1 MLSCSTKGIMIKSI
15 YCLLIKK
22 RVGETMYSFI
32 SKILDVI
39 LIKMAK
45 SLYVIG
51 RENLPKDG
59 KYVVTCTHESY
70 NEVIMLGMALL
81 PNQIHYMAKKELF
94 NNKWGGKFLTSLNAF
109 PVDRENPGPSTLK
122 RPIKLLKEHKT
133 VGIFPT
139 GHRTSAEGAPLK
151 RGASTI
157 AMLSKS
163 PIVPAAYLG
172 PTKIRGLITGQALI
186 NIGQPIDINDIPKDL
201 SRNEKVDYLTKEI
214 ERRTTKLQH
223 ELNEI
228 KRSLN

>member
-1 MLSCSTKGIMIKSI
+1 
-15 YCLLIKK
+15 
-22 RVGETMYSFI
+22 MYSII

-39 LIKMAK
+39 LVKMAK

-51 RENLPKDG
+51 KENIPKDS

-94 NNKWGGKFLTSLNAF
+94 SNKWGGKFLSSLNAF

-122 RPIKLLKEHKT
+122 RPINLLKEHKT

-139 GHRTSAEGAPLK
+139 GHRTAMEGAPLK
-151 RGASTI
+151 RGAATI
-157 AMLSKS
+157 AMLGKA
-163 PIVPAAYLG
+163 PILPAAYVG
-172 PTKIRGLITGQALI
+172 PKKIHGLITGQAMI
-186 NIGQPIDINDIPKDL
+186 KIGEPIDTSDIPKDL
-201 SRNEKVDYLTKEI
+201 KRNEKVEYLTKEI
-214 ERRTTKLQH
+214 EKRTNELKK

-228 KRSLN
+228 AKRLEE

>member
-1 MLSCSTKGIMIKSI
+1 
-15 YCLLIKK
+15 
-22 RVGETMYSFI
+22 MYSII

-39 LIKMAK
+39 LVKMAK

-51 RENLPKDG
+51 KENIPKDS

-94 NNKWGGKFLTSLNAF
+94 SNKWGGKFLSSLNAF

-122 RPIKLLKEHKT
+122 RPINLLKEHKT

-139 GHRTSAEGAPLK
+139 GHRTAMEGAPLK
-151 RGASTI
+151 RGAATI
-157 AMLSKS
+157 AMLGKA
-163 PIVPAAYLG
+163 PILPAAYVG
-172 PTKIRGLITGQALI
+172 PKKIHGLITGQAMI
-186 NIGQPIDINDIPKDL
+186 KIGEPIDTSDIPKDL
-201 SRNEKVDYLTKEI
+201 KRNEKVEYLTKEI
-214 ERRTTKLQH
+214 EKRANELKK

-228 KRSLN
+228 AKRLED

>member
-1 MLSCSTKGIMIKSI
+1 
-15 YCLLIKK
+15 
-22 RVGETMYSFI
+22 MYSII

-39 LIKMAK
+39 LVKMAK

-51 RENLPKDG
+51 KENIPKDS

-94 NNKWGGKFLTSLNAF
+94 SNNWGGKFLSSLNAF

-122 RPIKLLKEHKT
+122 RPINLLKEHKT

-139 GHRTSAEGAPLK
+139 GHRTSMEGAPLK
-151 RGASTI
+151 RGAATI
-157 AMLSKS
+157 AMLGKA
-163 PIVPAAYLG
+163 PILPAAYVG
-172 PTKIRGLITGQALI
+172 PKKIHGLITGQAMI
-186 NIGQPIDINDIPKDL
+186 KIGEPIDTTDIPKDL
-201 SRNEKVDYLTKEI
+201 KRNEKVEYLTKEI
-214 ERRTTKLQH
+214 EKRTNQLQK

-228 KRSLN
+228 AKRLED

>member
-1 MLSCSTKGIMIKSI
+1 
-15 YCLLIKK
+15 
-22 RVGETMYSFI
+22 MYSII

-39 LIKMAK
+39 LVKMAK

-51 RENLPKDG
+51 KENIPKDS

-94 NNKWGGKFLTSLNAF
+94 SNKWGGKFLSSLNAF

-122 RPIKLLKEHKT
+122 RPINLLKEHKT

-139 GHRTSAEGAPLK
+139 GHRTSMEGAPLK
-151 RGASTI
+151 RGAATI
-157 AMLSKS
+157 AMLGKA
-163 PIVPAAYLG
+163 PILPAAYVG
-172 PTKIRGLITGQALI
+172 PKKIHGLITGQAMI
-186 NIGQPIDINDIPKDL
+186 KIGEPIDTSDIPKDL
-201 SRNEKVDYLTKEI
+201 KRNEKVEYLTKEI
-214 ERRTTKLQH
+214 EKRTNQLQK

-228 KRSLN
+228 AKRLED

>member
-1 MLSCSTKGIMIKSI
+1 
-15 YCLLIKK
+15 
-22 RVGETMYSFI
+22 MYSII

-39 LIKMAK
+39 LVKMAK

-51 RENLPKDG
+51 KENIPKDS

-94 NNKWGGKFLTSLNAF
+94 SNKWGGKFLSSLNAF

-122 RPIKLLKEHKT
+122 RPINLLKEHKT

-139 GHRTSAEGAPLK
+139 GHRTSMEGAPLK
-151 RGASTI
+151 RGAATI
-157 AMLSKS
+157 SMLGKA
-163 PIVPAAYLG
+163 PILPAAYVG
-172 PTKIRGLITGQALI
+172 PKKIHGLITGQAMI
-186 NIGQPIDINDIPKDL
+186 KIGEPIDTTDIPKDL
-201 SRNEKVDYLTKEI
+201 KRNEKVEYLTKEI
-214 ERRTTKLQH
+214 EKRTNQLQK

-228 KRSLN
+228 AKRLED